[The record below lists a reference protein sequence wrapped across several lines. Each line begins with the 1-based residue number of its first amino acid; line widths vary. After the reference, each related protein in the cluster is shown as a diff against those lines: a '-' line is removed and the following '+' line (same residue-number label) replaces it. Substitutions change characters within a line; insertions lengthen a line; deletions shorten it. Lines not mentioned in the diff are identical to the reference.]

1 MRQSLRSEVVACI
14 ACLLLGST
22 TACSAGPDLNPLEVH
37 IINVG
42 QGDAILIRCPDG
54 THELLIDAGDNR
66 YRGSA
71 AAFKAYMGAEQAT
84 DNHIE
89 VVIASHPHA
98 DHIGSMAWLLS
109 HYTVDLYVD
118 NGNVYDSRTYERV
131 DDAFDFNT
139 TSYWSAQDDVVPDI
153 DFCPRED
160 VSATILRPEGFG
172 ESSDPNNNSV
182 IVRVDYLNDSFLFVG
197 DCEGEEEDLL
207 MEDDD
212 TRELLDCDFLKV
224 GHHCSNTSSSPEFL
238 DTVTPDISAV
248 SCGAKGVSTNSG
260 YKHPRRAQLDLLLG
274 HAAARDGPN
283 VSMQAFDTVERVRK
297 TVNLNKAVY
306 VTTAEGDLVFESDGN
321 GITRR

>member
-1 MRQSLRSEVVACI
+1 MRQSLRFESVAFIGCM
-14 ACLLLGST
+14 LLGST

-37 IINVG
+37 VINVG

-66 YRGSA
+66 YSGSA

-89 VVIASHPHA
+89 VVVASHPHA

-172 ESSDPNNNSV
+172 ESSDPNDNSV
-182 IVRVDYLNDSFLFVG
+182 IVRVDYINDSFLFVG
-197 DCEGEEEDLL
+197 DCGGEEEDLL
-207 MEDDD
+207 MEDDE
-212 TRELLDCDFLKV
+212 TRKLLDCDFLKV

-260 YKHPRRAQLDLLLG
+260 YKHPRRSAPRSCWREGRTKRQ
-274 HAAARDGPN
+274 HAGLRH
-283 VSMQAFDTVERVRK
+283 S
-297 TVNLNKAVY
+297 
-306 VTTAEGDLVFESDGN
+306 
-321 GITRR
+321 